1 MRKLQVTVLLL
12 VLTLSLRPFYSP
24 NLAFPEELQPGAT
37 PHEAQGTPQPEHTPL
52 PEVKPLTLEPQK
64 EETTQPETQDERLV
78 TAQATNPAAMKA
90 IERNI
95 ILFTER
101 IRERFTTYL
110 QRSGKYL
117 DLMRDILR
125 SKKIPEDIAFLP
137 LIESGFNPNAYSVAR
152 AVGPWQFI
160 ADTAKRYGLKID
172 WWKDERKDPVKSTE
186 AAADYLKDLYEM
198 FGSWNLAMAAYNA
211 GEGKILKAL
220 NRSQSDDYWELVTTN
235 HIKDETKEYVPRF
248 IAAGLIATSPGDY
261 GFDDLTYHT
270 PLEFDEVVLDSP
282 IDLDIA
288 ARCAETSVRVIMD
301 LNPELRR
308 WCTPAN
314 VRTYT
319 LRIPAGKSEPF
330 LANLSMIPKQNR
342 FSIDTYTVKKK
353 DTLKKISVRTGI
365 PINVILDL
373 NDIDIRPLRPG
384 EVLALPPREKF
395 SLDRDDRAL
404 IKRASYKVINK
415 EKSSFKKKS
424 KGKIQRKRILVASLG
439 KKRAYLHD

>member
-1 MRKLQVTVLLL
+1 MRKLQITVLLL
-12 VLTLSLRPFYSP
+12 VLTFSLSPFYGT
-24 NLAFPEELQPGAT
+24 NLAFPEEFQLGVP
-37 PHEAQGTPQPEHTPL
+37 PYESQGTPQAEQTPPL
-52 PEVKPLTLEPQK
+52 DLKILTLEPLK
-64 EETTQPETQDERLV
+64 EETTHPETQDESLI
-78 TAQATNPAAMKA
+78 TAHATNPTALKA

-220 NRSQSDDYWELVTTN
+220 NRSQSGDYWELVATE
-235 HIKDETKEYVPRF
+235 HIRDETKEYVPRF
-248 IAAGLIATSPGDY
+248 IAAGLIATSPENY
-261 GFDDLTYHT
+261 GFDDLAYHA

-282 IDLDIA
+282 VDLDVA
-288 ARCAETSVRVIMD
+288 ARCAGTSVRVIRD

-314 VRTYT
+314 ARTYT
-319 LRIPAGKSEPF
+319 LRIPAGKSEIF
-330 LANLSMIPKQNR
+330 VANLSMIPKQNR
-342 FSIDTYTVKKK
+342 FTIDTYRVKKK
-353 DTLKKISVRTGI
+353 DTIKKISVRTRI
-365 PINVILDL
+365 PISVILDL
-373 NDIDIRPLRPG
+373 NNIDIGHLKEG
-384 EVLALPPREKF
+384 EVLYLPPREKF
-395 SLDRDDRAL
+395 SLDRGDRVL
-404 IKRASYKVINK
+404 LKKASYKVINK
-415 EKSSFKKKS
+415 EKPSIKKKS
-424 KGKIQRKRILVASLG
+424 KSKIQHKRVLVVTVG
-439 KKRAYLHD
+439 KKAAYLHN

>member
-1 MRKLQVTVLLL
+1 MRKLQLTVLLL
-12 VLTLSLRPFYSP
+12 VLTFILSPFYGP
-24 NLAFPEELQPGAT
+24 NVAFPEELQSDAS
-37 PHEAQGTPQPEHTPL
+37 PHEAQGTPQPELTPL
-52 PEVKPLTLEPQK
+52 PDVKTYTPAPQK
-64 EETTQPETQDERLV
+64 EEPTHLEMQDESLI
-78 TAQATNPAAMKA
+78 TAHATNPTALKA

-95 ILFTER
+95 VLFTER

-172 WWKDERKDPVKSTE
+172 WWKDERKDPVKSTV

-220 NRSQSDDYWELVTTN
+220 NRSQSGDYWELVDTE

-248 IAAGLIATSPGDY
+248 IAAGLIATSPGEY
-261 GFDDLTYHT
+261 GFDDLTYLA
-270 PLEFDEVVLDSP
+270 PFKFDEVVLDSP
-282 IDLDIA
+282 VDLDVA
-288 ARCAETSVRVIMD
+288 ARCAGTSVRVIRD

-314 VRTYT
+314 ARTYT
-319 LRIPAGKSEPF
+319 LRIPAGKGETF
-330 LANLSMIPKQNR
+330 FANLSMIPKQNR

-365 PINVILDL
+365 PVNVILEL
-373 NDIDIRPLRPG
+373 NNTGIRSLKQG
-384 EVLALPPREKF
+384 EVLYLPPREKF
-395 SLDRDDRAL
+395 SLDRDDRVL
-404 IKRASYKVINK
+404 LKKASCKVITK
-415 EKSSFKKKS
+415 EKPSSKKKS
-424 KGKIQRKRILVASLG
+424 KGKMQRKRVLVASVG
-439 KKRAYLHD
+439 KKGAYLHN